1 MATTELLRA
10 IIEALGYDGIIDNSV
25 VDKWGYNSGRM
36 EYMEGI
42 DEETRHYIV
51 FKPEQIKLTT
61 NEKPT
66 SK

>member
-1 MATTELLRA
+1 M
-10 IIEALGYDGIIDNSV
+10 ALGYDGIIDNSV

-51 FKPEQIKLTT
+51 FKPEQIKTHYKREADL
-61 NEKPT
+61 E
-66 SK
+66 